1 MVNLNQNKV
10 IYNNLN
16 NLRFI
21 KKNKL
26 MFYYFYK
33 VKKKYHF
40 PSYIEYSIFNAYY
53 LSHIYKTNLFE
64 KNINAVYLL
73 PKNLMKRVL
82 FKTRHKHYKRFN
94 IKYFNEVVYMFL
106 ISVWLKN
113 IKSICKFIKNKLDNV
128 HFKRHRRYILFFF
141 KIIKRFVV
149 PNFKT
154 LQVCGLTMEFRGKV
168 GRGGNSR
175 KRVVFLRKGYYS
187 LSNKMLCLQ
196 KNSWDV
202 WTKTGSVGC
211 SFQLFYNN
219 YD

>member
-106 ISVWLKN
+106 ISV
-113 IKSICKFIKNKLDNV
+113 
-128 HFKRHRRYILFFF
+128 
-141 KIIKRFVV
+141 
-149 PNFKT
+149 
-154 LQVCGLTMEFRGKV
+154 
-168 GRGGNSR
+168 
-175 KRVVFLRKGYYS
+175 
-187 LSNKMLCLQ
+187 
-196 KNSWDV
+196 
-202 WTKTGSVGC
+202 
-211 SFQLFYNN
+211 
-219 YD
+219 